1 MKLRTINKTR
11 YRKNLNLLL
20 VAVVG
25 AFMLIALLISTL
37 LIALIGSQF
46 DDNFSLNVAGV
57 IIGGLTILA
66 LLNHFKHHPLMTE
79 IYYVW
84 LLKQQLNY
92 INRKITKIEQ
102 QVQQHNPDAMVSLNF
117 YYQGSMQL
125 WQLDDNTITIDSLK
139 RKIAQLDQVLTDCN
153 VSVSTDDYQQSM
165 LAQF

>member
-1 MKLRTINKTR
+1 MKLRTINKAR

-20 VAVVG
+20 VAVAG

-37 LIALIGSQF
+37 LISLIGSQF

-66 LLNHFKHHPLMTE
+66 LLNHFKNHSLMTE

-92 INRKITKIEQ
+92 INRKLTKIEQ
-102 QVQQHNPDAMVSLNF
+102 QVQQHNPDAMISLNF

-153 VSVSTDDYQQSM
+153 ISVSTDDYQQSM